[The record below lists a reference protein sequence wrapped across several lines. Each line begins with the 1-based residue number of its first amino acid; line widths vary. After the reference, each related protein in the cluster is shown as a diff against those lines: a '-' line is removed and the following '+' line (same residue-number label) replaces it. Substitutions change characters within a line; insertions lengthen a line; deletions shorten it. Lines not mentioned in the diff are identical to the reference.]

1 MVFKTLP
8 VCAVLGLIAPS
19 FIVGAALGQTIPSS
33 GAKFDKHDFNGTWD
47 RYPVPGDKHLDS
59 TVAPPPADIS
69 EPPLKPEYIGPY
81 RALLKAN
88 ADAFARGEPPVTN
101 YVKCLPDGMPTMMQG
116 MFPMEVLQSRG
127 QVTIIQEAYNQVR
140 RIYLNEKQIAIDDAE
155 PAFWG
160 HSVGRWDGDTLVV
173 DTIGVKENVRFRNT
187 PHSNQ
192 MRISER
198 IKVLAPDYFEDRVT
212 ITDPVYL
219 TAPWSWTWM
228 YKRKPGYKINEYVC
242 EDNREFPD
250 PANGTQRLRLLGG
263 G

>member
-1 MVFKTLP
+1 MMK
-8 VCAVLGLIAPS
+8 
-19 FIVGAALGQTIPSS
+19 AALLIVLAASAIAVPSLAQTP
-33 GAKFDKHDFNGTWD
+33 KFDPHDFSGTWD
-47 RYPVPGDKHLDS
+47 RYPTPGDARRDS
-59 TVAPPPADIS
+59 TVTPPPADAP
-69 EPPLKPEYIGPY
+69 EAPLKPQYLTAY
-81 RALLKAN
+81 RAQVKAT

-116 MFPMEVLQSRG
+116 MFPMEVLQTRG

-140 RIYLNEKQIAIDDAE
+140 RIYLGEKQIAIEDAE
-155 PAFWG
+155 PEFWG
-160 HSVGRWDGDTLVV
+160 HSVGHWEGDTFVV
-173 DTIGVKENVRFRNT
+173 DTIGIKENVRFKNA
-187 PHSNQ
+187 PHSDQ

-219 TAPWSWTWM
+219 TGPWSWTWM

-250 PANGTQRLRLLGG
+250 PDKGTQRLRLLGK
-263 G
+263 